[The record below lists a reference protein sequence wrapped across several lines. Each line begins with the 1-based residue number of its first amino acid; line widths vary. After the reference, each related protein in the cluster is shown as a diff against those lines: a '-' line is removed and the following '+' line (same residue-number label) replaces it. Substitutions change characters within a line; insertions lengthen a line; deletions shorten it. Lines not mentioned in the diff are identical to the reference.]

1 LNFSLLLPDVPV
13 VPLGGIIEGREKSTN
28 WFSQRLVKI
37 AHWRTL
43 ALAIG
48 DIRHR
53 PLKAHHAP
61 SSGRFSSPLGPG
73 ASPSDLRLAPQ
84 REA

>member
-43 ALAIG
+43 
-48 DIRHR
+48 
-53 PLKAHHAP
+53 
-61 SSGRFSSPLGPG
+61 
-73 ASPSDLRLAPQ
+73 
-84 REA
+84 